1 MQKQF
6 IYFILFSVIAVLSGC
21 IGDDIID
28 DRVDERIRI
37 MSNVDTIGFGE
48 EYQFEASFFNNVG
61 AETEIA
67 IEWSSSDENIITI
80 DQTGLAKALASGQA
94 NIYATVDLVEKVLR
108 DTISIVVGENTVI
121 TVDSRSGTIEAS
133 SFYTL
138 TGSFTMIEEDGKVTI
153 TFAEDYEASEAL
165 PGLYLY
171 LTNNPNTVSGALEI
185 GKVEVFKGEHTY
197 ELESLAINEYNH
209 LLYWCKPF
217 RVKVG
222 DGDIE

>member
-1 MQKQF
+1 MQKRL
-6 IYFILFSVIAVLSGC
+6 IYPIFFLLLAIFSGC
-21 IGDDIID
+21 IGDDIIN
-28 DRVDERIRI
+28 DRVDEQIRI

-61 AETEIA
+61 AETETVV
-67 IEWSSSDENIITI
+67 EWSSSNEEIITI
-80 DQTGLAKALASGQA
+80 DQTGLAKAITSGTA
-94 NIYATVDLVEKVLR
+94 NIYASVDLTEKIIR
-108 DTISIVVGENTVI
+108 DTISIVVGENTVVSI
-121 TVDSRSGTIEAS
+121 ESRSGTIEAS

-138 TGSFTMIEEDGKVTI
+138 VGSFTMTDEDGTVTI
-153 TFAEDYEASEAL
+153 AFADDYEASDAL
-165 PGLYLY
+165 PGLYVY

-185 GKVEVFKGEHTY
+185 GKVETFEGAHTY
-197 ELESLAINEYNH
+197 ELEGLDINEYNH

>member
-1 MQKQF
+1 MQKQI
-6 IYFILFSVIAVLSGC
+6 IYPIFFLLIAVLSGC

-28 DRVDERIRI
+28 DRVDEQIRI

-61 AETEIA
+61 AETETT
-67 IEWSSSDENIITI
+67 IEWSSSDESIITI
-80 DQTGLAKALASGQA
+80 DQTGLAKAIESGMA
-94 NIYATVDLVEKVLR
+94 NIYASVDLTEKIIR
-108 DTISIVVGENTVI
+108 DTISIVVGENTVVSI
-121 TVDSRSGTIEAS
+121 ASRSGTIEAS

-138 TGSFTMIEEDGKVTI
+138 EGSFTMTEEDGTVTI
-153 TFAEDYEASEAL
+153 AFSDDYEASEAL
-165 PGLYLY
+165 PGLYVY
-171 LTNNPNTVSGALEI
+171 LTNNPNTVSDALEI
-185 GKVEVFKGEHTY
+185 GKVAVFKGEHTY
-197 ELESLAINEYNH
+197 ELEGLDINEYNH